1 MAWSS
6 TLAVAVDD
14 KQNDLRVAAPMTSL
28 PSSNYVVIEDEIVAI
43 HGAGSEGALIVSRG
57 MMGTTPMPH
66 AAGATVTRYAVATT
80 AAGPHTHD
88 YAATV
93 HTHAAGTAAH
103 DHDGVYATPHAH
115 PYATDDHAHAGGAHP
130 DLATHETL
138 GLAPA
143 VHGHVHNHDGTYAAP
158 HAHPYSSDAH
168 AHAGVYEPVHAHPY
182 AATAH
187 AHVLTEPDIP
197 AAIARDTEVT
207 SAISTHAAAV
217 DPHPG
222 YLTAAE
228 GNAAYAAAV
237 HQHAGGGANVKSGVV
252 NVTAGGSAVV
262 TFVTPFA
269 ATPQVIVTNQFA
281 SADTSTTL
289 SVFPVSTTGF
299 TIRGAGNAAGTVAWI
314 ATDAGN
320 P

>member
-43 HGAGSEGALIVSRG
+43 HGAGADGALIVSRG

-237 HQHAGGGANVKSGVV
+237 D
-252 NVTAGGSAVV
+252 TAGHR
-262 TFVTPFA
+262 
-269 ATPQVIVTNQFA
+269 NQ
-281 SADTSTTL
+281 
-289 SVFPVSTTGF
+289 PVRQRRHVHDALRVSRLHDGLHDPGRRQ
-299 TIRGAGNAAGTVAWI
+299 RGGHGGLDRHRRRQPLVGAPA
-314 ATDAGN
+314 
-320 P
+320 

>member
-28 PSSNYVVIEDEIVAI
+28 PYSNYVVIEDEIVAV
-43 HGAGSEGALIVSRG
+43 HGAGAEGALIVSRG

-66 AAGATVTRYAVATT
+66 AAGVTVTRYAVATT
-80 AAGPHTHD
+80 AAGPHVHD

-103 DHDGVYATPHAH
+103 DHDGV
-115 PYATDDHAHAGGAHP
+115 YATDDHAHAGGAHP

-187 AHVLTEPDIP
+187 AHGSAAHGHAQADVTNLTTDL
-197 AAIARDTEVT
+197 AARSLT
-207 SAISTHAAAV
+207 SHNHDV
-217 DPHPG
+217 
-222 YLTAAE
+222 
-228 GNAAYAAAV
+228 AYAAAV

-252 NVTAGGSAVV
+252 NLTAGGSAVV

-269 ATPQVIVTNQFA
+269 STPQVIVTNQFA

-289 SVFPVSTTGF
+289 SAFPVSTTGF
-299 TIRGAGNAAGTVAWI
+299 TLRGAGNAAGTVAWI